1 MQALFTLLR
10 ALVLSRAALFAENLA
25 LRQQIIVMQRSV
37 RRPRLRCRARAFWV
51 LLSRLWKHWSSL
63 LVIVQP
69 ETVIK
74 WHRQGFRLY
83 WRWKSKRT
91 KAGRPLIDAGIRS
104 LIRQMSE
111 KNSTWGAPRIQSE
124 LALLGYDVAESTV
137 ARYMVR
143 PPKPPSQTWRT
154 FLKNHA
160 GEIAAIDFFT
170 VPTVTFRILY
180 CFIVLRHG
188 RRRLVH
194 FNVTPHPSALW
205 TALQI
210 TEAFPYDEAP
220 KYLLRDRDGIYG
232 DRFVERAKCM
242 GIKEILT
249 APRSPWQNPYAERV
263 IGSIRRECLDHFIV
277 LNENHLH
284 RILTDYVR
292 YYNES
297 RTHLSL
303 ERNSPEPREVEPPGK
318 GKVVA
323 IPQVGRLHH
332 RYTRVAA

>member
-1 MQALFTLLR
+1 MRTLFALLR
-10 ALVLSRAALFAENLA
+10 ALLTSRATLIAENLA
-25 LRQQIIVMQRSV
+25 LRQQISVLQRSV
-37 RRPRLRCRARAFWV
+37 RRPRLCRHDRIFWV
-51 LLSRLWKHWSSL
+51 WLPRLWKDWSSL

-83 WRWKSKRT
+83 WRWKSQRI
-91 KAGRPLIDAGIRS
+91 GRPKVDAEVRA
-104 LIRQMSE
+104 LIRRMSQQ
-111 KNSTWGAPRIQSE
+111 NATWGAPRIQSE
-124 LALLGYDVAESTV
+124 LRLLGYDVAESTV

-143 PPKPPSQTWRT
+143 PPKPPSQTWRA

-160 GEIAAIDFFT
+160 SEIAATDFFT
-170 VPTVTFRILY
+170 VPTITFHILF
-180 CFIVLRHG
+180 CFIVLRDD

-194 FNVTPHPSALW
+194 LNVTPHPSSLW
-205 TALQI
+205 ATQQI
-210 TEAFPYDEAP
+210 TEAFPYDRTP

-232 DRFVERAKCM
+232 ERFLQRVRSM
-242 GIKEILT
+242 GSKQVLI

-263 IGSIRRECLDHFIV
+263 IGSIRRECLDHVIV
-277 LNENHLH
+277 LNEDHLD
-284 RILTDYVR
+284 RILTEYVR
-292 YYNES
+292 YHNES

-303 ERNSPEPREVEPPGK
+303 DRNSPQPREVEPPGK

-323 IPQVGRLHH
+323 IPHVGGLHH